1 VLGTVKGDVHD
12 IGKNLVDIILTNNG
26 YKVVNLGI
34 KVPLQTSWRGA
45 RAQGARHRHVR
56 PAGEVHR
63 RDAREPGGDDAPG
76 RRRAVLLGGAALTR
90 NYVEDGLRPAY
101 ACGRVA
107 YARDA
112 FDGLHLMDKVM
123 GNDFEG
129 YLGAIQSKRVGKS
142 RNEKR
147 VLGPG
152 GPARLPARWTSPT
165 PRPGRRARR
174 RTSRCR
180 CRPSGVRA

>member
-1 VLGTVKGDVHD
+1 MSGLLVKSTVVMRE
-12 IGKNLVDIILTNNG
+12 NLEEMSRQ
-26 YKVVNLGI
+26 GI
-34 KVPLQTSWRGA
+34 
-45 RAQGARHRHVR
+45 RHPVM
-56 PAGEVHR
+56 
-63 RDAREPGGDDAPG
+63 
-76 RRRAVLLGGAALTR
+76 LGGAALTR
-90 NYVEDGLRPAY
+90 NYVEEDCVQAY
-101 ACGRVA
+101 ACGKVV

-147 VLGPG
+147 VLGQADPRG
-152 GPARLPARWTSPT
+152 FARWTWPT
-165 PRPGRRARR
+165 PRPAAGARR